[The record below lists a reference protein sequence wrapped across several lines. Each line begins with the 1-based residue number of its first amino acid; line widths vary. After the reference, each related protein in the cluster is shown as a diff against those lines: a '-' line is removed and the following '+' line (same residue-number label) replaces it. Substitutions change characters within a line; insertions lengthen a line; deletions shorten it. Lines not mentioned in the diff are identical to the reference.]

1 MNRVTNRSLAVCRNQ
16 FARRHPTEAAKAL
29 IAMGSTLLNSTLP
42 SSRFF
47 SGPSAEGNQHVVVA
61 LGGNALLKRKEE
73 MTISNQRKNIR
84 EGMESLKGILQN
96 NAVTMVH
103 GNGPVSF
110 SFNDDDVCNLTLTT
124 RKSLILF
131 LYL

>member
-1 MNRVTNRSLAVCRNQ
+1 MLNESLKRLLGMG
-16 FARRHPTEAAKAL
+16 RHQLAGRLPSDVSKAL
-29 IAMGSTLLNSTLP
+29 FALRPQTISAM

-47 SGPSAEGNQHVVVA
+47 SGPSVEGKQHVVIA

-84 EGMESLKGILQN
+84 EGMACLKRTLQN

-103 GNGPVSF
+103 GNGPVSSLKLQTTF
-110 SFNDDDVCNLTLTT
+110 SARRCQ
-124 RKSLILF
+124 
-131 LYL
+131 Y